1 MKNKWLCVSF
11 SLALFVQG
19 ALSQNE
25 PLKMWYDEPADEWMK
40 SLPVGNGRLSGMVF
54 GGVPKETVA
63 LNEIT
68 LWSGQKNE
76 AQEKPFGKEELR
88 NLQQMF
94 LDGKLEEGNA
104 IASEKLV
111 GSPESFGT
119 HVPFGDIELLFGQ
132 GSAAV
137 KNYNRSLDLSS
148 GIASVSYEQDGVTYT
163 REYFCSNP
171 ANVMVIR
178 LAASQKGSQNF
189 EIRLNPLRESTITT
203 EKDAICFS
211 GQVSFPTFGPG
222 GVSFYGKVK
231 ALANGGSIRQ
241 NKESLSI
248 ENADEVLLIVD
259 LRTDFVAGDRKET
272 VLSTL
277 NNAEQ
282 KGFDQLRQEHQAD
295 FSRLFNRV
303 SLTLGG
309 EKKESLPTDERLRL
323 LKEGG
328 NDPELVALFFQY
340 GRYLLIS
347 ASRANSPLPANLQGI
362 WNDNLACNMEWSC
375 DYHLDIN
382 TQQNYWAANVGN
394 LQECNVPLF
403 NYIESLVE
411 PGSKTAATVYGC
423 EGWVA
428 HTMANVWGFTAPG
441 WGTGWGL
448 HPTGGAWLASHMWDY
463 YRFTKDKVF
472 LLRAYPVLKQAAL
485 FFLDYMVEDPDS
497 GLLLT
502 GPSTSPENSF
512 RRNGKEMS
520 LSMMPTCDRVIV
532 YEILSA
538 CQSAAELLQVDDEF
552 RGRVIDVIDRLPGF
566 ETGKYGQ
573 IQEWSEDFEEAVP
586 NHRHT
591 SHLLALYPYDQ
602 ISVERTPEL
611 AKAAAVSIDRRLNAP
626 GWEDVEWSRANMINF
641 FARLKDGQ
649 KAYESVLGLI
659 NELSRENMLTIS
671 PKGIAGA
678 PTDIF
683 VFDGNEAGAAGIA
696 EMLLQSHE
704 EYVEL
709 LPGLPDAW
717 SSGSY
722 TGLCARGGFVVD
734 LSWDNRNV
742 KQAQVTAT
750 TDNTLK
756 LKLPERN
763 GREKYYKNK
772 KAIDPVTLPFGIV
785 RIDLQK
791 GDIFE
796 VAYD

>member
-1 MKNKWLCVSF
+1 
-11 SLALFVQG
+11 
-19 ALSQNE
+19 
-25 PLKMWYDEPADEWMK
+25 
-40 SLPVGNGRLSGMVF
+40 
-54 GGVPKETVA
+54 
-63 LNEIT
+63 
-68 LWSGQKNE
+68 
-76 AQEKPFGKEELR
+76 
-88 NLQQMF
+88 
-94 LDGKLEEGNA
+94 
-104 IASEKLV
+104 
-111 GSPESFGT
+111 
-119 HVPFGDIELLFGQ
+119 
-132 GSAAV
+132 
-137 KNYNRSLDLSS
+137 
-148 GIASVSYEQDGVTYT
+148 
-163 REYFCSNP
+163 
-171 ANVMVIR
+171 
-178 LAASQKGSQNF
+178 
-189 EIRLNPLRESTITT
+189 
-203 EKDAICFS
+203 
-211 GQVSFPTFGPG
+211 
-222 GVSFYGKVK
+222 
-231 ALANGGSIRQ
+231 
-241 NKESLSI
+241 
-248 ENADEVLLIVD
+248 
-259 LRTDFVAGDRKET
+259 
-272 VLSTL
+272 
-277 NNAEQ
+277 
-282 KGFDQLRQEHQAD
+282 
-295 FSRLFNRV
+295 
-303 SLTLGG
+303 
-309 EKKESLPTDERLRL
+309 
-323 LKEGG
+323 
-328 NDPELVALFFQY
+328 
-340 GRYLLIS
+340 
-347 ASRANSPLPANLQGI
+347 
-362 WNDNLACNMEWSC
+362 
-375 DYHLDIN
+375 
-382 TQQNYWAANVGN
+382 
-394 LQECNVPLF
+394 
-403 NYIESLVE
+403 
-411 PGSKTAATVYGC
+411 
-423 EGWVA
+423 
-428 HTMANVWGFTAPG
+428 
-441 WGTGWGL
+441 
-448 HPTGGAWLASHMWDY
+448 
-463 YRFTKDKVF
+463 
-472 LLRAYPVLKQAAL
+472 
-485 FFLDYMVEDPDS
+485 
-497 GLLLT
+497 
-502 GPSTSPENSF
+502 
-512 RRNGKEMS
+512 
-520 LSMMPTCDRVIV
+520 MPTCDRVIV

-552 RGRVIDVIDRLPGF
+552 RGRVIDAIDRLPGF

>member
-19 ALSQNE
+19 TFSQNGTV
-25 PLKMWYDEPADEWMK
+25 KMWYDEPADEWMK
-40 SLPVGNGRLSGMVF
+40 SLPIGNGRLSGMVF
-54 GGVPKETVA
+54 GGVSKETVA

-76 AQEKPFGKEELR
+76 VQEKPFGKEELR
-88 NLQQMF
+88 SLQQIF

-111 GSPESFGT
+111 GSPASFGT

-132 GSAAV
+132 GNATF
-137 KNYNRSLDLSS
+137 KNYDRSLDLAT

-178 LAASQKGSQNF
+178 LTASQKGSQNF
-189 EIRLNPLRESTITT
+189 EIRLNPLRESVIIT
-203 EKDAICFS
+203 EKDAICFT

-222 GVSFYGKVK
+222 GVNFYGQVK
-231 ALANGGSIRQ
+231 ALVEGGSIRQ
-241 NKESLSI
+241 NKESLSV
-248 ENADEVLLIVD
+248 ENADEVILIAD
-259 LRTDFVAGDRKET
+259 LRTDFVPEDMKET
-272 VLSTL
+272 ALSAL
-277 NNAEQ
+277 NSAEQ
-282 KGFDQLRQEHQAD
+282 KGFDTLKQEHQTD
-295 FSRLFNRV
+295 FGRLFNRV
-303 SLTLGG
+303 SLSLGN
-309 EKKESLPTDERLRL
+309 EKKESLPTDERLKL
-323 LKEGG
+323 LKAGG
-328 NDPELVALFFQY
+328 NDPDLVALYFQY

-347 ASRANSPLPANLQGI
+347 ASRENSPLPANLQGV
-362 WNDNLACNMEWSC
+362 WNDNLACNMAWSC

-382 TQQNYWAANVGN
+382 TQQNYWVANVGN
-394 LQECNVPLF
+394 LSECNAPLF
-403 NYIESLVE
+403 RYIESLA
-411 PGSKTAATVYGC
+411 GAGIKTAGKVYGC

-428 HTMANVWGFTAPG
+428 HTMANVWDFTSPG

-448 HPTGGAWLASHMWDY
+448 HPTGGAWLATHIWDY
-463 YRFTKDKVF
+463 YCFTKDEVF
-472 LLRAYPVLKQAAL
+472 LLQTYPVLKQAAL
-485 FFLDYMVEDPDS
+485 FFLDYMTEDPET
-497 GLLLT
+497 GYLMT
-502 GPSTSPENSF
+502 GPSTSPENAF

-532 YEILSA
+532 HELLNA
-538 CQSAAELLQVDDEF
+538 CLNISELLQLDEEF
-552 RGRVIDVIDRLPGF
+552 RGRVIDAIDRLPPF
-566 ETGKYGQ
+566 KIGKYGQ
-573 IQEWSEDFEEAVP
+573 IQEWQEDYEEAVP

-591 SHLLALYPYDQ
+591 SHLLALYPYSQ
-602 ISVERTPEL
+602 ISLDKTPEL
-611 AKAAAVSIDRRLNAP
+611 AKAAAVTIDRRLNSDN
-626 GWEDVEWSRANMINF
+626 WEDVEWSRANMINF
-641 FARLKDGQ
+641 FARLKDRT
-649 KAYESVLGLI
+649 KAYESVVGLMRD
-659 NELSRENMLTIS
+659 LSRENMLTIS

-709 LPGLPDAW
+709 LPCLPEEWNKGSFKGLR
-717 SSGSY
+717 
-722 TGLCARGGFVVD
+722 ARGGFEVD
-734 LSWDNRNV
+734 LSWTGQTV
-742 KQAQVTAT
+742 KHAQITAT
-750 TDNTLK
+750 VDNTLK

-772 KAIDPVTLPFGIV
+772 KEIDPVTLPFGIV

-791 GDIFE
+791 GDLFE

>member
-11 SLALFVQG
+11 SLVLFVQG
-19 ALSQNE
+19 ALSQSE

-40 SLPVGNGRLSGMVF
+40 SLPIGNGRLSGMVF
-54 GGVPKETVA
+54 GGVSKETVA

-88 NLQQMF
+88 KLQQMF

-111 GSPESFGT
+111 GSPASFGT

-132 GSAAV
+132 GNTEV
-137 KNYNRSLDLSS
+137 NNYSRSLDLNS
-148 GIASVSYEQDGVTYT
+148 GISSVSYEQGGVTYT

-171 ANVMVIR
+171 ADVMVIR
-178 LAASQKGSQNF
+178 LTASQKGSQNF
-189 EIRLNPLRESTITT
+189 EICLNPLRESAITT
-203 EKDAICFS
+203 EKDAICFT

-222 GVSFYGKVK
+222 GVNFYGQVKV
-231 ALANGGSIRQ
+231 LANGGSIRQ
-241 NKESLSI
+241 NKESLSV
-248 ENADEVLLIVD
+248 ENADEVLLIAD
-259 LRTDFVAGDRKET
+259 LRTDYV
-272 VLSTL
+272 
-277 NNAEQ
+277 
-282 KGFDQLRQEHQAD
+282 
-295 FSRLFNRV
+295 
-303 SLTLGG
+303 
-309 EKKESLPTDERLRL
+309 P
-323 LKEGG
+323 G
-328 NDPELVALFFQY
+328 N
-340 GRYLLIS
+340 
-347 ASRANSPLPANLQGI
+347 
-362 WNDNLACNMEWSC
+362 M
-375 DYHLDIN
+375 HIN

-411 PGSKTAATVYGC
+411 AGAKTAATVYGC

-463 YRFTKDKVF
+463 YRFTKDEVF
-472 LLRAYPVLKQAAL
+472 LLRAYPVLKQTAL
-485 FFLDYMVEDPDS
+485 FFLDYMIEDPDS
-497 GLLLT
+497 GRLLT

-512 RRNGKEMS
+512 KRNGKEMS

-532 YEILSA
+532 YEILNA
-538 CQSAAELLQVDDEF
+538 CQHAAELLQVDDEF
-552 RGRVIDVIDRLPGF
+552 RGRIIDAIDRLPAF

-591 SHLLALYPYDQ
+591 SHLLALYPYSQ
-602 ISVERTPEL
+602 ISVEQTPEL

-641 FARLKDGQ
+641 YARLKEGQ

-709 LPGLPDAW
+709 LPALPDAW
-717 SSGSY
+717 GSGSY
-722 TGLCARGGFVVD
+722 VGLCARGGFVVD
-734 LSWDNRNV
+734 LSWNNRAV
-742 KQAQVTAT
+742 KHVQVTAT

-756 LKLPERN
+756 LRLPDRN

-772 KAIDPVTLPFGIV
+772 KEIDPVTLPFGIV
-785 RIDLQK
+785 RIGLQK
-791 GDIFE
+791 GDLFE
-796 VAYD
+796 VVYD